1 MTRNRLEKFHGHGSR
16 FRAVWTWRK
25 HKRAAWAPLALARV
39 ALGANLI
46 VAGCSSNKGADEAPA
61 VSVQAAAVE
70 STTIQEKIRV
80 EAILYPRDQ
89 VAIVPKVSAPISK
102 VYVNRG
108 SPVHVGQLL
117 ATLENKD
124 LVGALTENQGT
135 YEQAEATYNN
145 ALQAASQDLKIAK
158 EQLDAAQ
165 KLYDGRVTLYK
176 QGAMAEKDVQDAS
189 IALTQSRNQYD
200 LAQKKYNLQVA
211 EGQLTAAKGKTA
223 SAEAQLSYTKIVSP
237 INGVV
242 TDSPYYPGETAP
254 NGSPILT
261 VMDLSKVIARAYVSP
276 QQAAQLRVGDAA
288 SLSPGGGQAE
298 VAGKVTV
305 VSPAVD
311 PNSTTVQVW
320 VETPNPGARL
330 KPGTTVSLSIVVRT
344 VKNALAVPSEAIL
357 TAPDGTTSVMVIGQ
371 DQVVHQTNVK
381 TGIREDSDIQILSGL
396 EAGQQ
401 VVTQGAYGLPDKT
414 KVTISKPAEP
424 AESPDKPD

>member
-1 MTRNRLEKFHGHGSR
+1 MTRNRFEKFHGHGSR

-25 HKRAAWAPLALARV
+25 HKRAAWAPHALARV
-39 ALGANLI
+39 ALGASLI
-46 VAGCSSNKGADEAPA
+46 VAGCSSNKGADEPSA

-70 STTIQEKIRV
+70 SKAIQEKIRV

-102 VYVNRG
+102 VYVKRG

-135 YEQAEATYNN
+135 YEQAEATYNS
-145 ALQAASQDLKIAK
+145 ALQAASQDLKIAR

-189 IALTQSRNQYD
+189 IALTQARNQYD
-200 LAQKKYNLQVA
+200 IAEKKYNLQVA

-276 QQAAQLRVGDAA
+276 QQAAQLRVGNAA
-288 SLSPGGGQAE
+288 SLSPGDGQAE

-320 VETPNPGARL
+320 VEAPNPGARL

-371 DQVVHQTNVK
+371 DQVAHQTNVK
-381 TGIREDSDIQILSGL
+381 TGIREDGDVQILSDL

-424 AESPDKPD
+424 AEAPDKPD

>member
-1 MTRNRLEKFHGHGSR
+1 MTRNRFEKIHWPESR
-16 FRAVWTWRK
+16 FRAVWTLRK
-25 HKRAAWAPLALARV
+25 HKRPALVSLVLAGAALA
-39 ALGANLI
+39 ASLI
-46 VAGCSSNKGADEAPA
+46 VSGCSSKKRDDEPPP

-70 STTIQEKIRV
+70 SKTIQDEITA

-102 VYVNRG
+102 VFVNRG
-108 SPVHVGQLL
+108 SPVHAGQLL

-145 ALQAASQDLKIAK
+145 ALQAAGQDLKVAK

-165 KLYDGRVTLYK
+165 NLYDSRETLYK

-189 IALTQSRNQYD
+189 IALTQARNQYN
-200 LAQKKYNLQVA
+200 LAEKKYNLKVA
-211 EGQLTAAKGKTA
+211 EGELTAAKGKTA

-242 TDSPYYPGETAP
+242 TDRPYYPGETAP
-254 NGSPILT
+254 SGSPIVT

-288 SLSPGGGQAE
+288 SLAPGNGQPE

-311 PNSTTVQVW
+311 PNSTTLQVW
-320 VETPNPGARL
+320 VEAANPGARL
-330 KPGTTVSLSIVVRT
+330 KPGTTVGLNIVVRT
-344 VKNALAVPSEAIL
+344 VKNALAVPAEAIL

-371 DQVVHQTNVK
+371 DQLAHQTAVK
-381 TGIREDSDIQILSGL
+381 TGIRDGPDVEILSGL
-396 EAGQQ
+396 QAGQQ

-414 KVTISKPAEP
+414 KVAISKPAEP
-424 AESPDKPD
+424 AESPNKPD

>member
-1 MTRNRLEKFHGHGSR
+1 MTLNHFEETHGPESR

-25 HKRAAWAPLALARV
+25 RKRAAGAPLALAGA
-39 ALGANLI
+39 ALAASLA
-46 VAGCSSNKGADEAPA
+46 VSGCSSKKADDEAAA
-61 VSVQAAAVE
+61 VSVQAATVE
-70 STTIQEKIRV
+70 SKTIQDRISA

-102 VYVNRG
+102 VYVKRG
-108 SPVHVGQLL
+108 SPVQAGQVL

-165 KLYDGRVTLYK
+165 KLYDGRVTLYR

-189 IALTQSRNQYD
+189 IALTQARNQYD

-254 NGSPILT
+254 NGSPIIT

-288 SLSPGGGQAE
+288 LLSPGGGQAE

-320 VETPNPGARL
+320 VEAPNPGARL
-330 KPGTTVSLSIVVRT
+330 KPGTTVSLSIVART

-357 TAPDGTTSVMVIGQ
+357 TAPDGTTSVLLIGQ
-371 DQVVHQTNVK
+371 DQVAHQTNVK
-381 TGIREDSDIQILSGL
+381 TGIREDDDVQILSGL
-396 EAGQQ
+396 ETGQQ